1 MKFPTLALAALVIIA
16 VVLFAKNGLPP
27 SGDTA
32 TQAVAVAPLPVS
44 PIRTVTSNSCASD
57 GCPVSC
63 EDGETLL
70 SAFCIAGTKA
80 RFADTLKLA
89 KGGVAATCGMGASS
103 VLMYCGRQ

>member
-16 VVLFAKNGLPP
+16 VVVFAKNGLPP
-27 SGDTA
+27 SGDS

-63 EDGETLL
+63 DDGETLL

-89 KGGVAATCGMGASS
+89 KGGVAATCGIGASS